1 MPDPTPAIL
10 ESARRFRQQLL
21 ARERRAAS
29 AMVRYYGDT
38 WRRLQPEIR
47 ALQAEVDGMRAAGED
62 VSKARIGAFKRLQ
75 SIESQAQQEL
85 LQFTEYADDAIR
97 GAEREAIA
105 AAERDASALMRAAYP
120 TDAPITIR
128 FDRMPREAVENLVGF
143 LQDGS
148 PLADLLADAAGEA
161 VEGFASTM
169 VTGMA
174 AGWNPRRLARA
185 LRSEFG
191 MGLTQAL
198 KISRTEQLRAYRTTS
213 LNAYRTSNVCTG
225 WEWLATLSPRTCM
238 ACLEKD
244 GTRYPLSAEFED
256 HVQGRCCPVPIT
268 KSYAEMGIDAPEP
281 DFTREKGHD
290 WFLRQD
296 EGVQR
301 GVLGDGKFDAWKD
314 GQFKLED
321 VPKLTKSRIWGD
333 SWTPKTLE
341 ELVPES
347 AQLVGMKG
355 E

>member
-47 ALQAEVDGMRAAGED
+47 RLRVEIDGMRAAGED
-62 VSKARIGAFKRLQ
+62 VSVARIGRLDRLR
-75 SIESQAQQEL
+75 SIEAQAQQQL
-85 LQFTEYADDAIR
+85 LQFTEYADGAIR

-105 AAERDASALMRAAYP
+105 AAERDAPALMRAAYP
-120 TDAPITIR
+120 LDAPITIM

-148 PLADLLADAAGEA
+148 PLADLLADAVGDAA
-161 VEGFASTM
+161 DNFASTM

-174 AGWNPRRLARA
+174 AGWNPRRLARI

-198 KISRTEQLRAYRTTS
+198 KISRTEQIRAYGAATLHAFQTS
-213 LNAYRTSNVCTG
+213 GVCLG
-225 WEWLATLSPRTCM
+225 WERLAALSPRTCM
-238 ACLEKD
+238 ACIMLD
-244 GTRYPLSAEFED
+244 GKRYALDEPMDD
-256 HVQGRCCPVPIT
+256 HVQGRCAMIPIM
-268 KSYAEMGIDAPEP
+268 KSYKEMGLTIEEP
-281 DFTREKGHD
+281 DFVREKGQD

-296 EGVQR
+296 EATQR
-301 GVLGDGKFDAWKD
+301 NMMKQLYDPWKEGAFTLD
-314 GQFKLED
+314 SI
-321 VPKLTKSRIWGD
+321 PKLTQDETWGD
-333 SWTPKTLE
+333 SWSPAPLQ
-341 ELVPES
+341 ELVP
-347 AQLVGMKG
+347 A
-355 E
+355 